1 MGGGF
6 KEDDAVWKEPQ
17 QPKNEQLPELKV
29 GGFLLVV
36 IFLKFYT
43 CMYTAVRKELTQ
55 PKNGQLPELKIRC
68 FLLFVMFLLFCSK
81 G

>member
-6 KEDDAVWKEPQ
+6 KEDDAVWKEPA

-29 GGFLLVV
+29 GCFLLVG

-43 CMYTAVRKELTQ
+43 CMYTATRKDPTK
-55 PKNGQLPELKIRC
+55 PKNGHLPELKIRC
-68 FLLFVMFLLFCSK
+68 FL
-81 G
+81 